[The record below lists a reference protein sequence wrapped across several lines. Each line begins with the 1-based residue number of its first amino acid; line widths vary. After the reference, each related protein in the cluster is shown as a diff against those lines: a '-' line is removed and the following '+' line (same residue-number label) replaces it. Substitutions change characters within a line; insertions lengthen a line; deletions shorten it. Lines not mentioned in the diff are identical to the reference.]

1 MSRNQFLILAH
12 HIFLVLGVFFYGLN
26 LWYAAGIFLA
36 SMMWAKFVGSDVM
49 HFYFAHG
56 RYKDSI
62 KSYFYTLLTLCT
74 ALGSPLSF
82 SASHRQHHAH
92 TDTELDPHSP
102 GVIGWRRVY
111 FLNWKP
117 QKISPS
123 IIKDFVKSNFQK
135 WVHKYWIQLHI
146 VIVALLALIDLRL
159 VCFMI
164 SPFVVYTFHTASLVN
179 TLSHRDGEPRNA
191 TELRLI
197 NWWGWNHGD
206 HHDYDKAVGK

>member
-1 MSRNQFLILAH
+1 MSKNQLLILTH
-12 HIFLVLGVFFYGLN
+12 HILLIAGILYYGFNIWYAMAVFF
-26 LWYAAGIFLA
+26 A

-56 RYKDSI
+56 SYKDSL

-82 SASHRQHHAH
+82 SASHRQHHKY
-92 TDTELDPHSP
+92 TDTDKDPHSP
-102 GVIGWRRVY
+102 AIIGLKRVY
-111 FLNWKP
+111 TLDWKP

-123 IIKDFVKSNFQK
+123 MIKDFIRSDFQK

-146 VIVALLALIDLRL
+146 AIVLILAFINPVL
-159 VCFMI
+159 VCFMV

-179 TLSHRDGEPRNA
+179 TLSHKHGEPRNA
-191 TELRLI
+191 TELRFI

-206 HHDYDKAVGK
+206 HHNYRP

>member
-1 MSRNQFLILAH
+1 MSKNQLLILSH
-12 HIFLVLGVFFYGLN
+12 HVLLVLGLVFYGFN

-36 SMMWAKFVGSDVM
+36 SMMWAKLVGSDVM

-102 GVIGWRRVY
+102 GHIGWRRVY
-111 FLNWKP
+111 FLNWKS
-117 QKISPS
+117 QKISPRPPPS
-123 IIKDFVKSNFQK
+123 LPNAE
-135 WVHKYWIQLHI
+135 QL
-146 VIVALLALIDLRL
+146 A
-159 VCFMI
+159 
-164 SPFVVYTFHTASLVN
+164 
-179 TLSHRDGEPRNA
+179 
-191 TELRLI
+191 
-197 NWWGWNHGD
+197 
-206 HHDYDKAVGK
+206 